1 MTQQVL
7 VMVHTHAVAGTTPEF
22 NVSMQRLQDSLSEFL
37 QLNDA
42 LNEDTRQQHGDSQVR
57 SPRRLALFIT
67 VDRARPLQCWHRR
80 LRADY

>member
-7 VMVHTHAVAGTTPEF
+7 VMAHTHAVAGTTPEF

-42 LNEDTRQQHGDSQVR
+42 LHEDTRQQHGDSQVR
-57 SPRRLALFIT
+57 
-67 VDRARPLQCWHRR
+67 
-80 LRADY
+80 